1 MIPKPK
7 RSILH
12 MDLDAFFVSVER
24 RKDPKLEGLPLIIGG
39 TGDRGVVASC
49 SYEARRF
56 GVHSAMPMRMARR
69 LCPHGIV
76 IKGDYEAYE
85 QCSREV
91 TEIIR
96 NESPLFE
103 KSSIDEFYIDLTG
116 MERFFGCYRY
126 ALQLRQ
132 RITHETHLPIS
143 MGLSVNKLV
152 SKILTNHVKP
162 NGQQQLP
169 LQKVQRFLAPMHVR
183 RLPMIGMQTSRRLSY
198 LGIQRVATL
207 REIPLSVLERV
218 FDKQGVLLF
227 RSARGEDDR
236 PVIPHVDRK
245 SLSTESTFVQDTID
259 RSYLRT
265 LITRM
270 TEQLTFRL
278 RAEGKMTTCIQVKLR
293 YANFETVQK
302 QARIPY
308 TSSDDVLI
316 PKALYLLEK
325 LYEKRLR
332 VRLVGVRLSQ
342 LVYGRQQI
350 CLFSDVPRQADLY
363 QALDT
368 IRQKYGRSSVGRASG
383 MS

>member
-1 MIPKPK
+1 MNPEPN

-12 MDLDAFFVSVER
+12 LDLDAFFVSVER
-24 RKDPKLEGLPLIIGG
+24 RKDSRLKGRPLIIGG

-49 SYEARRF
+49 SYEARKF
-56 GVHSAMPMRMARR
+56 GVHSAMPMRMARN

-85 QCSREV
+85 QCSQEV

-96 NESPLFE
+96 EESPLFE

-126 ALQLRQ
+126 AKELRK
-132 RITHETHLPIS
+132 RILRETHLPIS

-152 SKILTNHVKP
+152 SKVLTNHVKP

-169 LQKVQRFLAPMHVR
+169 SQHVQDFLAPLHVR

-198 LGIQRVATL
+198 LGIQRVYTL
-207 REIPLSVLERV
+207 REIPLTVLERV
-218 FDKQGVLLF
+218 FDKQGILLF

-245 SLSTESTFVQDTID
+245 SLSTERTFAQDTID
-259 RSYLRT
+259 RAYLRT
-265 LITRM
+265 LIIQM
-270 TEQLTFRL
+270 TEQLAFRL

-302 QARIPY
+302 QMRIPY
-308 TSSDDVLI
+308 TSTDEALI
-316 PKALYLLEK
+316 PKALHLLEK
-325 LYEKRLR
+325 VYEKRLR
-332 VRLVGVRLSQ
+332 VRLIGVKLSQ
-342 LVYGRQQI
+342 LVPGRPQMS
-350 CLFSDVPRQADLY
+350 LFSPPAQQAGLY
-363 QALDT
+363 EALDL
-368 IRQKYGRSSVGRASG
+368 IRCKYGQRMIGRASG
-383 MS
+383 R